1 MLYDLVLAPEE
12 DGDVEL
18 VYPGLLG
25 LRQLE
30 LVEAEE
36 ARHLNPAA
44 KPPVDGVGDLLLG
57 VADPVH
63 QWAAADEVV
72 EVPLGRAERRG
83 RGGRRGGA
91 RRRRSRWA
99 VVRAWQERWPARRD
113 KKLDH
118 RRASFFC
125 NRRRRRED
133 YRPCAQSRSE
143 DLK

>member
-1 MLYDLVLAPEE
+1 MLYNLVLAPEE

-36 ARHLNPAA
+36 ARHLSPAA

-57 VADPVH
+57 VADPLH
-63 QWAAADEVV
+63 QWAAADEVA

-83 RGGRRGGA
+83 GA
-91 RRRRSRWA
+91 RRRSRRRA
-99 VVRAWQERWPARRD
+99 VVRA
-113 KKLDH
+113 
-118 RRASFFC
+118 
-125 NRRRRRED
+125 
-133 YRPCAQSRSE
+133 
-143 DLK
+143 

>member
-1 MLYDLVLAPEE
+1 VLYDLVLAPEE

-57 VADPVH
+57 VADPVR
-63 QWAAADEVV
+63 QWAAADEAV

-91 RRRRSRWA
+91 RRRSRRA
-99 VVRAWQERWPARRD
+99 VVRA
-113 KKLDH
+113 
-118 RRASFFC
+118 
-125 NRRRRRED
+125 
-133 YRPCAQSRSE
+133 
-143 DLK
+143 